1 MGIRDNVL
9 RALGGVPG
17 EEFEQLREAAQE
29 TEQLRE
35 TVEQFEN
42 TTELFQERLA
52 ELELALEDQG
62 WARMAADGDTDF
74 SRGALRQIAKM
85 ARIYWLKNPLIK
97 RSVYIQT
104 SYVFGLG
111 VNIQARHELVSE
123 VVQGFLLDLKNQAE
137 LTSHQARMAKESE
150 LQVDANLFFALFVHP
165 VTGHV
170 RVRTIPFG
178 EIEDV
183 IYNPDD
189 AKDPW
194 YYKRVR
200 TKRWFDMNRGEWRTK
215 EETTYYPAMRHN
227 PRGGHPRTIGGAPV
241 EWSTVVYH
249 VGVNKLSDMKFG
261 VSELYAAIDWAK
273 AYKDF
278 LQDWATIVKS
288 YARFAWQFT
297 TKGGSRGV
305 AQVKSKLGSA
315 LGASNGAETN
325 PAPAAG
331 SIAINTEA
339 GKLEP
344 IKTAGATT
352 DAEDG
357 RRMLLM
363 VCAATGI
370 YEHYFG
376 DPSTGNLATSQS
388 MERPMEIMF
397 KDRQTLWKDVLVDL
411 LSFVV
416 DCAAKAPASP
426 LAAGAIVSKNEY
438 GEEIVTL
445 GLDPETGEPIDRH
458 VDVDFPDIL
467 SHDVKQR
474 VEAIISAGT
483 LDGKTP
489 AGVDLKTLTKMLLVA
504 LGEDNVDAMIE
515 VLFPEGWEEE
525 RAAADAEKLA
535 KAMAIQADQQ
545 DAGMAEA
552 VRDLREAVRK
562 LANAA

>member
-1 MGIRDNVL
+1 MAILDTILGL
-9 RALGGVPG
+9 LGGVP
-17 EEFEQLREAAQE
+17 EAEAAQLREVAG
-29 TEQLRE
+29 QL
-35 TVEQFEN
+35 EN
-42 TTELFQERLA
+42 NAELFQERLA
-52 ELELALEDQG
+52 ELELALEDQS
-62 WARMAADGDTDF
+62 WARLAADGDQDF

-111 VNIQARHELVSE
+111 VNIQGRHALVNQ
-123 VVQGFLLDLKNQAE
+123 VVQGFLGDLKNQAE

-150 LQVDANLFFALFVHP
+150 MQVDANLFFALFVHP

-170 RVRTIPFG
+170 RIRTIPFA

-200 TKRWFDMNRGEWRTK
+200 TKRWFDMNRGDWRTTQ
-215 EETTYYPAMRHN
+215 ETIYYPAMRHN
-227 PRGGHPRTIGGAPV
+227 PKGGHPRTIGGAKV
-241 EWSTVVYH
+241 EWNVFVYH

-261 VSELYAAIDWAK
+261 VSDLYAAIDWAK

-297 TKGGSRGV
+297 TKGGARGV

-315 LGASNGAETN
+315 LSASNGAETN
-325 PAPAAG
+325 PPPAAG

-370 YEHYFG
+370 YEHYYG
-376 DPSTGNLATSQS
+376 DPSTGNLATSKS
-388 MERPMEIMF
+388 MERPMELMF
-397 KDRQTLWKDVLVDL
+397 KDRQTLWKDVLLDIL
-411 LSFVV
+411 EFVI
-416 DCAAKAPASP
+416 DCAAKAPAGP
-426 LAAGAIVSKNEY
+426 LSAGAIVSLNEY

-467 SHDVKQR
+467 QHDVKER
-474 VEAIISAGT
+474 VEAIIAAGT

-515 VLFPEGWEEE
+515 VLFPEGWEDD
-525 RAAADAEKLA
+525 RAAKDAAKAAAVAQALAGQAAEK
-535 KAMAIQADQQ
+535 Q

-552 VRDLREAVRK
+552 VRSLREAVRK
-562 LANAA
+562 LADAA